1 MSRIDSARQAPGT
14 CARCSDR
21 LFAAR
26 HRTYLHSSALA
37 SGETQRSE
45 RVALNLFGVTV
56 YDAHVTDLQV
66 PDAMLVT
73 VRDIAAICGATE
85 YHPTEPDDATVQHF
99 ADVVAAY
106 GARGPVLPS
115 PVGVVFRSEESVQR
129 WLELHY
135 STLTDALSYVENRV
149 AARVHVRRAHRGEAR
164 DANIDLATIAVESV
178 RVLRIAAVA
187 SLPLRMEGQAGV
199 VLSAAFLV
207 EDELWKDFVA
217 EVEAQGKTTTSV
229 RFEIAGPWPPYDF
242 VQMQLGA

>member
-1 MSRIDSARQAPGT
+1 MSRIDSARQSPGT

-164 DANIDLATIAVESV
+164 DANIDLATIAGESL
-178 RVLRIAAVA
+178 RVLRRAAVA
-187 SLPLRMEGQAGV
+187 SLPPRMEGQAGL
-199 VLSAAFLV
+199 VLSPALLV
-207 EDELWKDFVA
+207 GDEPWEEFRA
-217 EVEAQGKTTTSV
+217 GGGAQGENPTAVPLLTTP
-229 RFEIAGPWPPYDF
+229 APPPPALLS
-242 VQMQLGA
+242 M

>member
-164 DANIDLATIAVESV
+164 DPDIDLATIAGES
-178 RVLRIAAVA
+178 LRGLRRAAGA
-187 SLPLRMEGQAGV
+187 ALPPRRGGQGGGGPHAPGAREGGALDG
-199 VLSAAFLV
+199 FLGGRGS
-207 EDELWKDFVA
+207 
-217 EVEAQGKTTTSV
+217 QRG
-229 RFEIAGPWPPYDF
+229 
-242 VQMQLGA
+242 